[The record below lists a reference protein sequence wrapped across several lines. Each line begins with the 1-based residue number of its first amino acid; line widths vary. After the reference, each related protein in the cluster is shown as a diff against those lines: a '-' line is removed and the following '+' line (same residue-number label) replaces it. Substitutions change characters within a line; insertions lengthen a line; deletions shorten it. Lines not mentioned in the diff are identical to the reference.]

1 MYKLENSKEDVRNIY
16 KYGTQIEWVLPCL
29 FQYEVVFG
37 AIQTALQ
44 KMGLPQLKADIFGA
58 PATAWS
64 GGRAPAIYKKLE
76 KKQLEKV
83 VKYVKTLHNGNPCV
97 TFSKT
102 DISPNEI
109 KNSYENFLL
118 DFFIDNDFK
127 FIVSSDKLKDYIKDK
142 NPKSI
147 VASSVLK
154 PIYKFQGDGKQNINN
169 QEEETVFYNNLL
181 KEYDIVIVRPEYSKT
196 TLLKH
201 SQFIDDISKI
211 EVLINHLC
219 ISNCPVSAKH
229 YDFEQT
235 KHLNKCFN
243 MQGSSFKCYKSN
255 FPFIEHYKYVASHTK
270 EEVDKLVDLGV
281 RHLKIQGRGENIPY
295 VTNMFNIANQIFNFD
310 GYNSV
315 LVFLLMLS
323 LKEEYQKFCTDK
335 DWKKYWKFDGCHFE
349 LEK

>member
-1 MYKLENSKEDVRNIY
+1 MHKLENSKEDVRNIY

-44 KMGLPQLKADIFGA
+44 KIGLPQLNADIFGA

-97 TFSKT
+97 TFSKI

-127 FIVSSDKLKDYIKDK
+127 FIVSSDRLKDYIKDK

-154 PIYKFQGDGKQNINN
+154 PIYKFQGDGRRICKHNRTKWLWKVNFIINN
-169 QEEETVFYNNLL
+169 SRAREKNIRRNLY
-181 KEYDIVIVRPEYSKT
+181 KWKSRIHV
-196 TLLKH
+196 
-201 SQFIDDISKI
+201 
-211 EVLINHLC
+211 
-219 ISNCPVSAKH
+219 
-229 YDFEQT
+229 T
-235 KHLNKCFN
+235 K
-243 MQGSSFKCYKSN
+243 
-255 FPFIEHYKYVASHTK
+255 
-270 EEVDKLVDLGV
+270 
-281 RHLKIQGRGENIPY
+281 R
-295 VTNMFNIANQIFNFD
+295 
-310 GYNSV
+310 
-315 LVFLLMLS
+315 
-323 LKEEYQKFCTDK
+323 
-335 DWKKYWKFDGCHFE
+335 
-349 LEK
+349 